1 MTDTNKIVLQ
11 LIQENKSLKEICGIL
26 NISEKQLYIR
36 IKQLINYGYQLV
48 PTYCYNAD
56 IYYKLE
62 KGIYVTK
69 PNELNIKMTN
79 SDKKFRC
86 IFISDLHNGNISSN
100 LDLAKIVYEYASK
113 NDIRNIFIC
122 GDFLEGIHSSD
133 KKSIVDI
140 YTQLETFIKKYP
152 YDKNINNYGIF
163 GNHDYHSMHY
173 DGLDISKRIGIARYD
188 IVPIGYGSGL
198 IKIKNDNFL
207 IKHELSM
214 TKNPK
219 FLEDPKV
226 IILGHGHMMK
236 TKVYEKLYI
245 GAPSLSYVSPDKTK
259 QIIPG
264 FIDMTFHLEKGKFEF
279 VEVHHMI
286 ITPKVYE
293 ASVSRCRI
301 KHIYK
306 N

>member
-1 MTDTNKIVLQ
+1 
-11 LIQENKSLKEICGIL
+11 
-26 NISEKQLYIR
+26 
-36 IKQLINYGYQLV
+36 
-48 PTYCYNAD
+48 
-56 IYYKLE
+56 
-62 KGIYVTK
+62 
-69 PNELNIKMTN
+69 MTN

-86 IFISDLHNGNISSN
+86 IIISDLHNGNIDSK

-113 NDIRNIFIC
+113 NDIKNIFIS
-122 GDFLEGIHSSD
+122 GDLLEGTHSSD
-133 KKSIVDI
+133 KKDIIDI

-152 YDKNINNYGIF
+152 YDKNINNYCVF

-173 DGLDISKRIGIARYD
+173 DGLDISKRIESSRYD
-188 IVPIGYGSGL
+188 IVPIGYGGGL

-214 TKNPK
+214 IKNPR
-219 FLEDPKV
+219 FLEDSKV
-226 IILGHGHMMK
+226 IVLGHGHKMK

-286 ITPKVYE
+286 ITPKIYE